1 MPAGRA
7 RKRWNCRE
15 CRANA
20 EGLRDVRSAA
30 MVAASSSDGQQLLT
44 LLVPSQSSRLA
55 TLDRE
60 VKADEQAASSRQG
73 C

>member
-1 MPAGRA
+1 MPAGSA

-20 EGLRDVRSAA
+20 EGLSDVRRAA
-30 MVAASSSDGQQLLT
+30 MVAVDWSDGQQLT

-55 TLDRE
+55 TA
-60 VKADEQAASSRQG
+60 K
-73 C
+73 